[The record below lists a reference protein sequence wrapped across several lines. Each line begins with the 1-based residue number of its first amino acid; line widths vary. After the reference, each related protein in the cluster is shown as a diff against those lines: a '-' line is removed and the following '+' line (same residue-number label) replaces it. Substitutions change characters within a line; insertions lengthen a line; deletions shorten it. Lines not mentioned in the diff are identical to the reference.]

1 MDVNAMTSVIGSLG
15 FPIVACLI
23 LFWYLNK
30 ERESHAIEI
39 ESLRKSLDKNTEIL
53 EKLKDIIQYL
63 DRRGKGKHNEE
74 SNNV

>member
-1 MDVNAMTSVIGSLG
+1 MNVDVITTAIGSLG

-30 ERESHAIEI
+30 ERESHAEEI
-39 ESLRKSLDKNTEIL
+39 DKLRESLDRNTEIL

-63 DRRGKGKHNEE
+63 DRRGKTE
-74 SNNV
+74 